1 MPERHEPPDPQGEQ
15 TVPLTSRP
23 EAPRQPTGPS
33 QPDSVWAP
41 PGGDDTREQPPGQA
55 GEAAWP
61 DAGQEAPTQ
70 PVHGWGGQSA
80 ADWDSPPT
88 WQQQQAQGAPPAW
101 GQQPEGAGWG
111 PPPSGGRSRRVP
123 VAAIIAGALLVLV
136 AIGAVVVVRGVQAV
150 RTVASSATTAP
161 APSVPGTGNG
171 GSGGGNGGG
180 ASGGSGGG
188 GGSSLSGGSVRLPD
202 QVDGLDRLELNEPG
216 FLDGQQGMLDMV
228 TRTGAIDGW
237 GVGAYGHDASEP
249 RFVLLVVKAKE
260 ASTAGMLAGAMT
272 DSIRNSLGGDLSEPT
287 PFTRD
292 GVRYD
297 CSKGQVGNLCSF
309 QDGAL
314 IGIGFGR
321 GGGLAQLSR
330 LTADARH
337 GVRS

>member
-1 MPERHEPPDPQGEQ
+1 
-15 TVPLTSRP
+15 
-23 EAPRQPTGPS
+23 
-33 QPDSVWAP
+33 
-41 PGGDDTREQPPGQA
+41 
-55 GEAAWP
+55 
-61 DAGQEAPTQ
+61 
-70 PVHGWGGQSA
+70 
-80 ADWDSPPT
+80 
-88 WQQQQAQGAPPAW
+88 
-101 GQQPEGAGWG
+101 
-111 PPPSGGRSRRVP
+111 
-123 VAAIIAGALLVLV
+123 
-136 AIGAVVVVRGVQAV
+136 AV
-150 RTVASSATTAP
+150 RTAASSVTTAP
-161 APSVPGTGNG
+161 APFVPGTGAG
-171 GSGGGNGGG
+171 GNGGGNGGG
-180 ASGGSGGG
+180 GAPGGSGGA

-202 QVDGLDRLELNEPG
+202 RVDGLDRLELNEPG

-260 ASTAGMLAGAMT
+260 TGTAGMLAGAMT
-272 DSIRNSLGGDLSEPT
+272 DSIRNSLGGDLSDPT

-297 CSKGQVGNLCSF
+297 CSRGQVGNLCSF